1 MQLHRFYYGSRNWPS
16 PSWLGL
22 WQVQVKSPSE
32 SPSWPSTIVFTSL
45 APKSKPTF
53 PSTLEFDPSLP
64 LSLGHHLFFI
74 YSEFC
79 EAKSGPYSDLTR
91 RGSGGGVT
99 MLYFHGHYSSFIV
112 HTYQGGVCEVQ
123 GCQQRNKYQYTAF
136 HVYWVW
142 LSSGNQKIDLEFVWV
157 IFLHQPFVM
166 TPCLYKFLQLLRSH
180 SW

>member
-1 MQLHRFYYGSRNWPS
+1 MVLEIGRAQVGLDFDRCKSNHPPSLLVGQVQLFLRPLPPS
-16 PSWLGL
+16 PNQL
-22 WQVQVKSPSE
+22 
-32 SPSWPSTIVFTSL
+32 SL
-45 APKSKPTF
+45 LHWSLTP
-53 PSTLEFDPSLP
+53 PSL
-64 LSLGHHLFFI
+64 SLWDTIYFFI

-136 HVYWVW
+136 HVY
-142 LSSGNQKIDLEFVWV
+142 
-157 IFLHQPFVM
+157 
-166 TPCLYKFLQLLRSH
+166 
-180 SW
+180 